1 VKTELVNST
10 PARWWSLLGLVL
22 VPLLVAG
29 GFLMAGLTSDH
40 RFGEVRAAVV
50 NLDEPVTLNGKYIPL
65 GRQLTAN
72 LVDSQRVQNLG
83 WRLDTEANAKAGLAN
98 GSYAAVVVIPKNF
111 SAAATSYSKNEAASA
126 ERATIELSTSP
137 VAGVADATLGKVV
150 ALAAAD
156 SLNETLTS
164 GYLENIYLGFNDL
177 GKQFSTMADGATD
190 LAKGGDK
197 LVSGIGDA
205 ADGSAKLATGTR
217 QLADGLGTMASQT
230 KSMPG
235 DVRKLADGTAS
246 YVAGANQLA
255 QSTIDSLPQQVA
267 LIGGLKQAADGASG
281 LSEGLKTY
289 KTAMENLGSNHEVT
303 GPATSAAVSNA
314 LAAAD
319 SSVPCQTLSA
329 DPATQAQM
337 CAIFK
342 AGRDAGAQVG
352 ANVGVMVGVTAG
364 GQAAAAGLSQEDPS
378 THQSLLSG
386 ASALAS
392 SLRDAATQ
400 AAAGAPDVATT
411 TAQLKQLIAGGT
423 QLASGTD
430 KLADGIPAL
439 AKGISQSAD
448 GSTKLADG
456 LDQLSSG
463 LAQAKTGGTKFTDGL
478 WKLANGITEGKDKV
492 PSYSSSERTDLAS
505 VVAQPVAT
513 EGLDGLANTNI
524 GWISLLLVLALW
536 IGALA
541 TYAVVKAIGRGLL
554 SSPEP
559 TVLLIGR
566 ALLPGILVV
575 GVQALALAGLAQPGL
590 GLSWQKWFE
599 VTGVLLIAALAF
611 VMINHAL
618 VAWLGGLGR
627 LISIGFAVVTTA
639 LALGPATDGLLSG
652 LRAFSPLTPALDAVR
667 AVVTESG
674 AATTSTLTMVGWL
687 IIALAASAIAITRRR
702 TTSLA
707 DVVASAAA

>member
-1 VKTELVNST
+1 MKTELVNST

-29 GFLMAGLTSDH
+29 GFLLAGLTSDH
-40 RFGEVRAAVV
+40 RFGQVQAAVV
-50 NLDEPVTLNGKYIPL
+50 NLDEPVTIDGKYVPL

-72 LVDSQRVQNLG
+72 LVDSKRVQNLG
-83 WRLDTEANAKAGLAN
+83 WRLDTEENARAGLAD
-98 GSYAAVVVIPKNF
+98 GSYAAMVIIPKNF
-111 SAAATSYSKNEAASA
+111 SEAATSYAKNDASTA
-126 ERATIELSTSP
+126 ERATIELTTSP

-164 GYLENIYLGFNDL
+164 GYLENIYVGFNDL

-190 LAKGGDK
+190 LAKGSDK

-205 ADGSAKLATGTR
+205 ADGSAQLATGAR
-217 QLADGLGTMASQT
+217 KLCDGLDTMATQT
-230 KSMPG
+230 KSMPS

-246 YVAGANQLA
+246 YVAGANELA

-267 LIGGLKQAADGASG
+267 LIDGLQQAADGASG
-281 LSEGLKTY
+281 LSSGLSTY
-289 KTAMENLGSNHEVT
+289 KSSLLSQASDASDAATQVENVL
-303 GPATSAAVSNA
+303 SAAA
-314 LAAAD
+314 
-319 SSVPCQTLSA
+319 A
-329 DPATQAQM
+329 DPATY
-337 CAIFK
+337 
-342 AGRDAGAQVG
+342 G
-352 ANVGVMVGVTAG
+352 
-364 GQAAAAGLSQEDPS
+364 AAAIAAVHSACGVSTDAAHLATDGAGCVGSLKGAAQALQGAAGGLSQEDPT
-378 THQSLLSG
+378 THQSLISG

-392 SLRDAATQ
+392 SLTTAADQ
-400 AAAGAPDVATT
+400 AAAGAPDVTATT
-411 TAQLKQLIAGGT
+411 KQLKQLIAGGT

-430 KLADGIPAL
+430 QLADGMPAL
-439 AKGISQSAD
+439 AKGISQAAD
-448 GSTKLADG
+448 GSSQLADG
-456 LDQLSSG
+456 VGQLSSG
-463 LAQAKTGGTKFTDGL
+463 LADAKTGGTKFSDGM
-478 WKLANGITEGKDKV
+478 WKLADGISQGKDKV

-513 EGLDGLANTNI
+513 AGLDGLANTNI
-524 GWISLLLVLALW
+524 GWISLLLIVALW

-599 VTGVLLIAALAF
+599 VTGVLLITALAF
-611 VMINHAL
+611 VMVNHAL

-627 LISIGFAVVTTA
+627 LISIVFAVVTTA
-639 LALGPATDGLLSG
+639 ISLGPATDGILSW

-674 AATTSTLTMVGWL
+674 AATTSTLTVVGWL
-687 IIALAASAIAITRRR
+687 IIGLAASAIAITRRR
-702 TTSLA
+702 TTTLA
-707 DVVASAAA
+707 DVVASASS

>member
-1 VKTELVNST
+1 MKTELVNST

-40 RFGEVRAAVV
+40 RFGQVRAAVV
-50 NLDEPVTLNGKYIPL
+50 NLDEPITLNGKYIPL

-98 GSYAAVVVIPKNF
+98 GSYAAMVVIPKNF
-111 SAAATSYSKNEAASA
+111 SAAATSYSKNDAATA

-164 GYLENIYLGFNDL
+164 GYLENIYVGFNDL

-205 ADGSAKLATGTR
+205 ADGSAKLTS
-217 QLADGLGTMASQT
+217 GLKTMADKTS
-230 KSMPG
+230 SMPG
-235 DVRKLADGTAS
+235 DVSKLADGTAG

-281 LSEGLKTY
+281 LSGGLSTY
-289 KTAMENLGSNHEVT
+289 KSSLLSQASQASQG
-303 GPATSAAVSNA
+303 ATNVQNVLDA
-314 LAAAD
+314 AAAD
-319 SSVPCQTLSA
+319 PGTYGAAAISA
-329 DPATQAQM
+329 VHSACGVTTDLAHLAT
-337 CAIFK
+337 
-342 AGRDAGAQVG
+342 AGAGCVG
-352 ANVGVMVGVTAG
+352 SLKGAAQALQGAAG
-364 GQAAAAGLSQEDPS
+364 GLSQEDPS

-392 SLRDAATQ
+392 SLTDAADQ
-400 AAAGAPDVATT
+400 AAAGAPDVSTT
-411 TAQLKQLIAGGT
+411 TAQLKKLIAGGKK
-423 QLASGTD
+423 LATGTD
-430 KLADGIPAL
+430 QLADGIPAL
-439 AKGISQSAD
+439 ASGIQQAAD
-448 GSTKLADG
+448 GSA
-456 LDQLSSG
+456 QLSSG

-524 GWISLLLVLALW
+524 GWISLLLNRGLVGRCAGHLCRGQGDRTRPAQLAGADRPADRSGLGARHRRGRPASPGIGRAGPTWARPVLAEVAGGDRRPAGRCPGLRD
-536 IGALA
+536 GEPCTGRLA
-541 TYAVVKAIGRGLL
+541 GWSGPADLDRLRRGDHGHLARAGHRRTAQRTAGLL
-554 SSPEP
+554 SVDPGAGCGAGGRYR
-559 TVLLIGR
+559 IGGSHHVHVD
-566 ALLPGILVV
+566 PGRVADHRL
-575 GVQALALAGLAQPGL
+575 GRQRHRDHPAPNHQPG
-590 GLSWQKWFE
+590 
-599 VTGVLLIAALAF
+599 
-611 VMINHAL
+611 
-618 VAWLGGLGR
+618 
-627 LISIGFAVVTTA
+627 
-639 LALGPATDGLLSG
+639 
-652 LRAFSPLTPALDAVR
+652 
-667 AVVTESG
+667 
-674 AATTSTLTMVGWL
+674 
-687 IIALAASAIAITRRR
+687 
-702 TTSLA
+702 
-707 DVVASAAA
+707 

>member
-1 VKTELVNST
+1 MKTELVNST

-29 GFLMAGLTSDH
+29 GFLLAGLTSDH
-40 RFGEVRAAVV
+40 RFGQVQAAVV
-50 NLDEPVTLNGKYIPL
+50 NLDEPVTIDGTYIPL

-72 LVDSQRVQNLG
+72 LVDSQRAQNLG
-83 WRLDTEANAKAGLAN
+83 WKLDTEANARAGLAN
-98 GSYAAVVVIPKNF
+98 GSYAAMVVIPKNF
-111 SAAATSYSKNEAASA
+111 SAAATSYSKNDAASA

-177 GKQFSTMADGATD
+177 GDQFSTMADGATD

-205 ADGSAKLATGTR
+205 ADGSAQLADGA
-217 QLADGLGTMASQT
+217 QKLADGLGTMAAQT
-230 KSMPG
+230 KSMPS
-235 DVRKLADGTAS
+235 DVRSLADGTAS
-246 YVAGANQLA
+246 YVTGANQLA

-267 LIGGLKQAADGASG
+267 LISGLQQAAAGASG
-281 LSEGLKTY
+281 LSEGLSTY
-289 KTAMENLGSNHEVT
+289 KSSLTAQASQASSA
-303 GPATSAAVSNA
+303 ATSVQSV
-314 LAAAD
+314 LDAAA
-319 SSVPCQTLSA
+319 A
-329 DPATQAQM
+329 DPATYLDA
-337 CAIFK
+337 AI
-342 AGRDAGAQVG
+342 AALHSACGITTDAAHLATAGAGCVG
-352 ANVGVMVGVTAG
+352 SLQGAA
-364 GQAAAAGLSQEDPS
+364 QALQGAAAGLSQTDPS
-378 THQSLLSG
+378 TQQSLLSG

-392 SLRDAATQ
+392 NLTAAATG
-400 AAAGAPDVATT
+400 AAAAAPDVDAT
-411 TAQLKQLIAGGT
+411 TAQLKQLIAGGK

-430 KLADGIPAL
+430 QLADGIPAL
-439 AKGISQSAD
+439 AKGISQAAD
-448 GSTKLADG
+448 GSTQLADG
-456 LDQLSSG
+456 VDQLSSG
-463 LAQAKTGGTKFTDGL
+463 LAEAKSGGTKFTDGL
-478 WKLANGITEGKDKV
+478 WKLADGISEGKNKV

-513 EGLDGLANTNI
+513 AGLDGLANTNI
-524 GWISLLLVLALW
+524 GWISLLLIVALW

-566 ALLPGILVV
+566 ALLPGVLVV
-575 GVQALALAGLAQPGL
+575 GVQALALSGLAQAGL
-590 GLSWQKWFE
+590 DLSWQKWFE
-599 VTGVLLIAALAF
+599 VTGVLLVAGLAF

-627 LISIGFAVVTTA
+627 LISIVFAVVTTA
-639 LALGPATDGLLSG
+639 ISLGPATDGILGG

-674 AATTSTLTMVGWL
+674 AATTSTLTVVGWL
-687 IIALAASAIAITRRR
+687 IIAASASAIAIARRR

-707 DVVASAAA
+707 EVVATAAG